1 MDDRESS
8 TASSVDFYG
17 SEPRPNTPP
26 AQHREDVVN
35 AKRKAEEPALPQQK
49 KRRLQSLLSPS
60 SGVSALK
67 PCAGLPPAVWQHVF
81 LRCSLFDL
89 GRLLQVNRSFH
100 SYLTH
105 VQEVSVSDPDPGSLR
120 LLKSDSVWAAARNA
134 LPVKSPKPLP
144 GFSELQTWQLVW
156 SRRCQF
162 CQRLDLGTTGDKLWQ
177 KGPGNHG
184 VRTIWPFAIRAC
196 GGCLVERCQTVS
208 RTNAPNGQAL
218 TWQDTSLLFS
228 SVSALRAALPYA
240 FITNDRNYVPA
251 YMLQAANVPA
261 GVEIAKY
268 YYKPQVEEISSEM
281 YEALA
286 LGPAAA
292 EEWSKGLEARG
303 HERMK
308 LAENWGRWEDKYQS
322 WSAHNDTKSAASST
336 PAPPQTS
343 LNELGPSPAQQTPSL
358 VIHAPSPA
366 SKYFSTSN
374 TVQEGRAPLQSLNI
388 LGYGLTDSAPIHPHI
403 HSRPPTVAQPYTP
416 QPGNL
421 RGLHDANV
429 VKATRKADIE
439 RRCQQMRPSIPPNVL
454 RHMDSFMAAI
464 QISQPMTDDAW
475 SLLEPRLVAQLP
487 AAQQAEA
494 DHVSRLTTHPKTL
507 DRRPS
512 EVNPKETKEIM
523 DREWDEAQ
531 RPIRDKLSAIA
542 DDFINRDWDGGRAVT
557 YESSPKFAVDVL
569 VYVRRI
575 FKAEAANESA
585 TSVQGHSQDTSCNG
599 SDSNKPKLVLDSMK
613 WVYDNKI
620 KNLTEQFRKEL
631 FLCYGSGCEGNTRF
645 YGFEGVVQ
653 HFGAKHTNA
662 FSVGNVV
669 VAWREAEWPE
679 ETPFHPDPTSV
690 KPAFHSASSTAAHS
704 GYGAYYGGYSRAGT
718 STPHMQAHLPQA
730 SPGPYQYNGHYVG
743 PFAPPQ
749 IGSSGMPGYEYNQ
762 SYGSSMD
769 AYQYRTMAPPGY
781 GTHPGNGYMTSPAMS
796 STAIAPPPTGP
807 SQAAS
812 MSHRSDDV
820 NHRTSLFDKQ
830 VSTVIEMALDIWKQ
844 TSGVK
849 DLPNSLRVYVLM
861 QRVISKFHVDFNHGP
876 NLDHF
881 IDAFSSHQVPRALKN
896 APGLSC
902 KACQDEPSH
911 YPRQEERK
919 TYTVSSLFLHFKS
932 QHLGS
937 QVPIFGNAHLPKSLD
952 WKEDMIE
959 LPSDR
964 LISGLIHAPGMDDDK
979 LHTVATVF
987 PKLFPTPLPRIG
999 KIDDGES
1006 MPEDPK
1012 GTANGNGTSGVSIGG
1027 SGPSSLA
1034 SPYTGSPKLSK
1045 PTEDEY
1051 DPLRPALSTQAR
1063 ISSRANG
1070 RTSYR
1075 GSSADHRQRYYVE
1088 PRYQVGQPQKP
1099 TFVVQGA
1106 NKQSFPQPLDPSRE
1120 EFARPQE
1127 YIEYAPGPRHHR
1139 ESEPVYEEYQGRR
1152 PLYHDEEAY
1161 YRRDE
1166 VVLAH
1171 PRAGRYEEDYR
1182 PVSRHV
1188 RYVEDD
1194 ARHPGHQL
1202 REEHGSIG
1210 PSPVDGKSAADR
1222 LLEDFAPNSTIASAG
1237 PGAPR
1242 LEVHQPV
1249 AAGPKPDDGSRYT
1262 PPLPSFVVP
1271 EMIPEQRRP
1280 HVPPH
1285 RTASTVSN
1293 GSRNDEYHT
1302 SGRQV
1307 PTPDNT
1313 QGPRRPGPQRRR
1325 DRYQDHT
1332 PSRYYRYLGAAR
1344 EEPYA
1349 RGSSMSRSQ
1358 SKRYEEQRRRINQ
1371 QETPQPGAEQDA
1383 TYSRDQSVERGA
1395 AEEPLVQT
1403 RRPQQ
1408 DYVSVQDR
1416 LHPYSPPRYRYAD
1429 SRYTEEPH
1437 GGRPPMYVDEYG
1449 RALDDYEVIQMP
1461 RDPRPPRHSYGRY
1474 IEYEPEHVQYVP
1486 VTYERPHARHYQGV
1500 PEYVYH
1506 EGREGPLPPRRPRY
1520 EPEEPP
1526 PPAIKVENA
1535 APVPET

>member
-1 MDDRESS
+1 MHDRESS

-17 SEPRPNTPP
+17 SETKPNTPP
-26 AQHREDVVN
+26 AQHRDDVVIT
-35 AKRKAEEPALPQQK
+35 KRKPEESALPPQKK
-49 KRRLQSLLSPS
+49 KRRLESTSVLVP
-60 SGVSALK
+60 ALK
-67 PCAGLPPAVWQHVF
+67 PCAGLSPATWQHVF

-100 SYLTH
+100 SYLTA
-105 VQEVSVSDPDPGSLR
+105 VQDVSVSDPGPGSLR
-120 LLKSDSVWAAARNA
+120 LIKSDSIWAAARNA

-144 GFSELQTWQLVW
+144 GFSELHMWQLVW

-162 CQRLDLGTTGDKLWQ
+162 CQKLDLGTAGDKFWQ
-177 KGPGNHG
+177 RGPGNDG
-184 VRTIWPFAIRAC
+184 VRTIWPFGIRAC
-196 GGCLVERCQTVS
+196 GECLVQRCQTD
-208 RTNAPNGQAL
+208 A
-218 TWQDTSLLFS
+218 SLLFS

-240 FITNDRNYVPA
+240 VITNDRNYVPA
-251 YMLQAANVPA
+251 HMLQAASVPA
-261 GVEIAKY
+261 AVEVAKY
-268 YYKPQVEEISSEM
+268 YYKPQVEEISSELN
-281 YEALA
+281 EALA

-292 EEWSKGLEARG
+292 EEWSRGLDARG
-303 HERMK
+303 YERMR
-308 LAENWGRWEDKYQS
+308 LAENWSRWEDKYQS
-322 WSAHNDTKSAASST
+322 WLAHNDTKSVASST
-336 PAPPQTS
+336 PAPPQTF
-343 LNELGPSPAQQTPSL
+343 LNELGRSPTQHTPSL
-358 VIHAPSPA
+358 VIHVPLPA
-366 SKYFSTSN
+366 SKYLSTFHP
-374 TVQEGRAPLQSLNI
+374 VQEGRAPLQSSHI
-388 LGYGLTDSAPIHPHI
+388 LGSSLTEPAPIYPHM
-403 HSRPPTVAQPYTP
+403 HSRPPTVPQQYTP
-416 QPGNL
+416 QAGNP
-421 RGLHDANV
+421 RGLHDANEA
-429 VKATRKADIE
+429 KANRRADIE

-454 RHMDSFMAAI
+454 RHMDSFRAAI
-464 QISQPMTDDAW
+464 QISQPMTEDAW
-475 SLLEPRLVAQLP
+475 SVLEPRLVAQLP

-494 DHVSRLTTHPKTL
+494 DHVSRLTTLPKTL

-512 EVNPKETKEIM
+512 EVNPKESKEIM

-569 VYVRRI
+569 VHVRRT
-575 FKAEAANESA
+575 FKADTANESA
-585 TSVQGHSQDTSCNG
+585 TSVRGHSQNTSHDG
-599 SDSNKPKLVLDSMK
+599 SDPNRPKLVLDSMK

-631 FLCYGSGCEGNTRF
+631 FLCYGSGCEGNTKF

-679 ETPFHPDPTSV
+679 DTPFHPDPTSV
-690 KPAFHSASSTAAHS
+690 KPAFHSASGSTAHS

-730 SPGPYQYNGHYVG
+730 SPGPYQYNGHYAG

-749 IGSSGMPGYEYNQ
+749 MGSTGMPGYEYNQ

-769 AYQYRTMAPPGY
+769 AYHYQSIAPSGF
-781 GTHPGNGYMTSPAMS
+781 GAHPGNGYMTSPAITN
-796 STAIAPPPTGP
+796 TAIAPPPSRP
-807 SQAAS
+807 LQAAGMRD
-812 MSHRSDDV
+812 MSHRSDDAS
-820 NHRTSLFDKQ
+820 HRTSLFDKQ
-830 VSTVIEMALDIWKQ
+830 VSTVIDMALDIWKQ

-849 DLPNSLRVYVLM
+849 DLPNSLRIYVLM
-861 QRVISKFHVDFNHGP
+861 QRVISKFHVDFNHEP

-881 IDAFSSHQVPRALKN
+881 IDAFSSRQVPRALKN

-902 KACQDEPSH
+902 KACQDEVSH
-911 YPRQEERK
+911 YLRQEERK

-937 QVPIFGNAHLPKSLD
+937 QAQVFGNGHLPKPLD

-987 PKLFPTPLPRIG
+987 PKLFPTPLPSIG
-999 KIDDGES
+999 KVDNGEFV
-1006 MPEDPK
+1006 PKDPK
-1012 GTANGNGTSGVSIGG
+1012 DAANGSGTPGRSIGG
-1027 SGPSSLA
+1027 SVPSSLA
-1034 SPYTGSPKLSK
+1034 SPYTGSPKLFK

-1051 DPLRPALSTQAR
+1051 DPLRPALSTR
-1063 ISSRANG
+1063 ISSRTNG

-1075 GSSADHRQRYYVE
+1075 GSPADHRQRYYVE
-1088 PRYQVGQPQKP
+1088 PRYQ
-1099 TFVVQGA
+1099 
-1106 NKQSFPQPLDPSRE
+1106 PLDPSRE
-1120 EFARPQE
+1120 KFDRPHE

-1139 ESEPVYEEYQGRR
+1139 DSEPVYEEYQGMR
-1152 PLYHDEEAY
+1152 PLYRDEEAY

-1166 VVLAH
+1166 IVFAH

-1194 ARHPGHQL
+1194 TRQPGHQL
-1202 REEHGSIG
+1202 RDEPVSIG
-1210 PSPVDGKSAADR
+1210 PSPADGKSAADR
-1222 LLEDFAPNSTIASAG
+1222 FLEGFVPNQTVASADQ
-1237 PGAPR
+1237 GASR

-1249 AAGPKPDDGSRYT
+1249 SAGPEPGDGSRYT
-1262 PPLPSFVVP
+1262 PPPPSFVVP
-1271 EMIPEQRRP
+1271 EVIPEQRRAYP
-1280 HVPPH
+1280 PPH

-1293 GSRNDEYHT
+1293 GSRNDDHHS

-1313 QGPRRPGPQRRR
+1313 RGLRRPGPQRRR
-1325 DRYQDHT
+1325 ERYHDHV

-1344 EEPYA
+1344 EEPYP
-1349 RGSSMSRSQ
+1349 RGSSMSRAQ
-1358 SKRYEEQRRRINQ
+1358 SKRYEEQRRRIDQ
-1371 QETPQPGAEQDA
+1371 QETPQPGAEQDS

-1395 AEEPLVQT
+1395 AEEAPIQP
-1403 RRPQQ
+1403 RRPPQ

-1416 LHPYSPPRYRYAD
+1416 LHPYSPPRLRYAD
-1429 SRYTEEPH
+1429 SRYTEDPR

-1449 RALDDYEVIQMP
+1449 RPLEDYEVIQVP

-1474 IEYEPEHVQYVP
+1474 VEYEPEHVQYVP
-1486 VTYERPHARHYQGV
+1486 VAYERPHARHYQGTS
-1500 PEYVYH
+1500 EYVYH
-1506 EGREGPLPPRRPRY
+1506 EGREGPLPPRRPVY

-1535 APVPET
+1535 APGPDT